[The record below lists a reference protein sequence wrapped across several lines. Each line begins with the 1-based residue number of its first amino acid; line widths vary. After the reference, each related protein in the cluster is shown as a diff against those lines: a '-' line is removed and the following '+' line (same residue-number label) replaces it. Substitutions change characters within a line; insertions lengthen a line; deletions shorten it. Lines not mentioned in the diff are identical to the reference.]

1 MIEWTP
7 VSSSSIARVGHDA
20 DTHQLHVQFIGG
32 GQYIFHDVPRSHFD
46 DLLAA
51 PSVGKHFQQQIKG
64 QFAHT
69 RVESDSKKAEAS
81 E

>member
-1 MIEWTP
+1 MIDWTP
-7 VSSSSIARVGHDA
+7 VNSTSVARVGHDA
-20 DTHQLHVQFIGG
+20 AANQLHIQFIGG

-64 QFAHT
+64 KFAHT
-69 RVESDSKKAEAS
+69 RVGADTKKAEAS